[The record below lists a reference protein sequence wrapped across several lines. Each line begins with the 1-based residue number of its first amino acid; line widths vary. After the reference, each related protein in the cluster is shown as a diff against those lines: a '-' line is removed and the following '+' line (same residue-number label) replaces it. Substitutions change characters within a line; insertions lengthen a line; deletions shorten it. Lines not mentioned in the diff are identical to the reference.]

1 MKIQRLERPELAVTP
16 DDMIRAQFNR
26 LADFIEDMPKQG
38 SIRWNDLDLIG
49 SALSSIAKAA
59 RKHPSDGDK

>member
-1 MKIQRLERPELAVTP
+1 MKIQRLDRPEVAVTP

-49 SALSSIAKAA
+49 SALSSIAKDA